1 MMGRRGRFGP
11 RSAATAAMVLTLTLM
26 SLPALVTGTSA
37 RSPILP
43 PGQPETGPGGVRRDY
58 PAVANRRIGD
68 VPDGG
73 WLFMP
78 AAGDGEIATGP
89 LPLTIFFHGYTA
101 PDPGSYLGWINHIA
115 RGGSIV
121 FFPDYQ
127 GTDFAAQVTADYLPN
142 AVAGVRS
149 MLDTVGSDG
158 LPSVDRNRVNVVG
171 HSLGGVLA
179 TGYAAL
185 AAQEGLPVPGVLMP
199 VQPGGC
205 AGCGDTSDRLGAPFF
220 DLKDVDPDTYA
231 LVLVGDDDTVVGSVA
246 ARRIW
251 DGLGHLASDRRDL
264 VLFRTDLH
272 GDPPLVADHLLPQTA
287 GRFGEP
293 DAFDYHGVWK
303 LFDALVACAHDG
315 ADCDVA
321 LGGGDA
327 QTSLGTWSD
336 GTPVTPLIVSDDPD
350 DILTAEER

>member
-1 MMGRRGRFGP
+1 MRCSRR
-11 RSAATAAMVLTLTLM
+11 AVTVAMALTLFVVIAPTLM
-26 SLPALVTGTSA
+26 TSTSA
-37 RSPILP
+37 RSPVLP
-43 PGQPETGPGGVRRDY
+43 PGQPASGPGGAERPYSTVVNLR
-58 PAVANRRIGD
+58 VGK
-68 VPDGG
+68 VPTGG

-78 AAGDGEIATGP
+78 ASADVEVATGS

-101 PDPGSYLGWINHIA
+101 TDPGSYLGWINHIA
-115 RGGSIV
+115 RAGNLV

-127 GTDFAAQVTADYLPN
+127 GTDFAAQDTADYLPN

-149 MLDTVGSDG
+149 MLETVGSGG
-158 LPSVDRNRVNVVG
+158 LPSVDLDRVSVVG

-185 AAQEGLPVPGVLMP
+185 AAPEGLPVPGVMMP

-220 DLKDVDPDTYA
+220 DLGDVDPDTYA

-251 DGLGHLASDRRDL
+251 DALGHLASDRRDL

-293 DAFDYHGVWK
+293 DAFDYHGIWK

-327 QTSLGTWSD
+327 QTSLGAWSD

-350 DILTAEER
+350 DVLTAEER